1 MLKGVDEVL
10 PIFFAFFVRIG
21 GGGGGVG
28 GGESPKFFFL
38 GCVGVGFFLN
48 CVLESR

>member
-21 GGGGGVG
+21 GGGGGG
-28 GGESPKFFFL
+28 CSGEYPTFFFF
-38 GCVGVGFFLN
+38 GDF
-48 CVLESR
+48 